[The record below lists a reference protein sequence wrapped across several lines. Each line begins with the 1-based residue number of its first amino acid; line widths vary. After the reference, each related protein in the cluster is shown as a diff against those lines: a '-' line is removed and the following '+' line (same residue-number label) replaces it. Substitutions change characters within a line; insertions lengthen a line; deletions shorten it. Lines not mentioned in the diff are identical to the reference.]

1 MKRNLL
7 ITLFALCALALKAQ
21 QPPGACPGGTPAL
34 ANNCA
39 AACVLCDFTTFTSNN
54 NNPSSG
60 QQIPPNFCPGQAIFP
75 HNVQWVGFVA
85 GTPNITM
92 TVTATNCQL
101 PGNQGLQIGVW
112 GTTDCTSFNLVSN
125 CEYQVPPNAAVPF
138 TMTGLTVGATY
149 FFVVDGFNDDVCDF
163 TVNVT
168 SGSTVVN
175 PVTVLPQIIPST
187 PPPYCA
193 GGLYTFTSTPVPNAG
208 IYTWT
213 LNGTP
218 ISFDQIAEISFP
230 GDGSYQL
237 CVTASNPCHPN
248 GTQNCMTITIG
259 PLPLLNVAETVCT
272 EDLPFVYEGFAFTQT
287 GIYDFSFIQP
297 SGCVQPVRLN
307 LTVIPAIPPS
317 FVEANICQ
325 GEAYNFGGPPL
336 LTQTG
341 QYTRTFL
348 SGPNGCDST
357 VTLFLT
363 AHPPGFENLGLIY
376 QCELFGPYFIG
387 NTPITQSGP
396 FNVLL
401 ETQFGCDSTVVGF
414 LEITQPEFIF
424 IDTIVC
430 PGTPVEI
437 GDFFFTAPGN
447 YQNTFT
453 EPGGCENTFQLNL
466 QHYAPVTD
474 LTETICPGQS
484 VQVGNQTF
492 STTGN
497 YTVTVPSLFLG
508 LGCDSTI
515 NLNLTVLDPIV
526 TNIVEEICE
535 GDTVFVGNTAYTT
548 TGNYQQIF
556 LAANGCDSTV
566 NLDLTVFPNVQTTLT
581 ESICFGETFT
591 VGDSTFTQSGTY
603 QVDLLTAQGCDSTVT
618 LNLTVKPA
626 ILTVLNPSICDG
638 ETFSAGGMDF
648 DMEGTYELTLTADD
662 GCDSTVTVNLTVLP
676 NPAVTINQ
684 SICQG
689 QTFTV
694 GSNTYD
700 ETGTY
705 VNTFLAANG
714 CDSTVT
720 LNLNVLGPIINN
732 ITREICTGNSY
743 TVGTST
749 FDQPGNYT
757 VQLINSI
764 GCDSIVNLT
773 LLVEDVL
780 RDTLVLSICEGESY
794 TVGSSVYDATG
805 FYEDSF
811 VTTEGCDS
819 VFYLDLT
826 VVPTRLTTL
835 NETICDGESVS
846 VGTSTYT
853 TTGTF
858 QDILSSDET
867 GCDSIVTLNLTVL
880 NVPTTLL
887 VESICDGETF
897 GVGSS
902 VYDATGTYTDTL
914 IAANGCDSIITL
926 ELTVLEVPTT
936 LLVESICD
944 GEAFLVGNSAY
955 DASGTYTDILVAA
968 NGCDSIVT
976 LQLTVLEVPQ
986 TFLTEE
992 ICEFE
997 SFQVGTSV
1005 YDASGNYTDT
1015 LVAANGCD
1023 SIITL
1028 ALTVHPIR
1036 RRTIDASIC
1045 LGGTY
1050 TVGTSV
1056 YDQTG
1061 NYVDTLTSLVTGCD
1075 SIVTLNLDV
1084 TDFYLINLEET
1095 ICEGESFT
1103 VGSSVYDQTGNYT
1116 DNFISSDGCD
1126 SIVNLNLT
1134 VLEWRYETVD
1144 ATICDGETFA
1154 MGGIDYG
1161 ISGTYTTTLT
1171 SSETGCDSI
1180 VTLNLT
1186 VNEVFE
1192 TDLVEAI
1199 CAGET
1204 YQVGD
1209 DFYDSSGVY
1218 QNILLASNGCD
1229 STVNLTLTV
1238 NPIPVTDLTEVLCFG
1253 ETYTVGSSTYTS
1265 SGVYQD
1271 ILTSVVTGCDSIV
1284 NLDLTIRPEITT
1296 SLTEVVCFGETF
1308 SVGSST
1314 YDASGTYTDV
1324 LSSALTGCD
1333 SIVTLNLTVRDEIT
1347 TALMREICDGETFS
1361 VGNSSYSTSGVYTD
1375 VLTSVLTGCDSTVTL
1390 DLTVHPIPVTDLA
1403 PAICDGESF
1412 TVGNSTYTTSG
1423 IYQDVLTSTLTGCDS
1438 IVNLDLTVYP
1448 IPVTNIT
1455 EVLCFGETYTVGSS
1469 TYTTSGVYQD
1479 VLTSAVTGCDSIV
1492 NLDLTIRSEIT
1503 TSLTEVVCF
1512 GETFSVGNSTYD
1524 ASGTYTDVLTSV
1536 LTGCDSIVTLNL
1548 TVREEITTALTREI
1562 CDGETFNVGNS
1573 SYTTSGIYTD
1583 VLSSVLTGCDST
1595 VTLDLT
1601 VHPIPVTALAPAIC
1615 DGESFTVGNSTYT
1628 TSGVYQ
1634 DVLTSTVTGCD
1645 SIVNL
1650 TLTVHPLPMTSL
1662 VQEICD
1668 GESFT
1673 VGSSVYTT
1681 SGTYQDILP
1690 STVTGC
1696 DSIITLALTVHP
1708 IPVTNL
1714 VQEICDGESFTVG
1727 NSTYTASGSYQDVL
1741 TSTVTGCDSIV
1752 NLALTVNEVY
1762 EVFLDE
1768 DICQGES
1775 FPIGNTSFSQSGTY
1789 TEVLSS
1795 VAGCDSVVTLNLAV
1809 YPCELEYVVTPADA
1823 SCAGLADGTFRFRFL
1838 VGTPPYQYTW
1848 QAIGSGLSGSGTIA
1862 NNNLEQIVE
1871 GLPAGQYQINVIDGS
1886 PFNVTISFNV
1896 TIGQP
1901 DPLDIS
1907 LLLSQYSNFNISCNE
1922 ETDGSIDATVT
1933 GGTPPYSYNWNTGG
1947 RTEDLSNLPA
1957 GAYALTVSDQNA
1969 CADSA
1974 STVLN
1979 APPPLNAAL
1988 ESIDPPCYGD
1998 QAGIVTVNDVS
2009 GGVGPYLYSINGA
2022 PFSSQAQFTNL
2033 PIGIHE
2039 VEVQDANGCSWQG
2052 QSTIFQPQQLI
2063 VDLGIDQ
2070 EIKLG
2075 DSIQLFAQ
2083 TSYPVQTYSW
2093 NSPVELSCQDC
2104 PDPFV
2109 RPFESIAV
2117 SVIATDENGCTASD
2131 RMTIFVNRKRD
2142 VYIPNVFSP
2151 NGDGQND
2158 VFVIFAGPDVKE
2170 IKSFYVF
2177 NRWGEAMF
2185 EITGSFQP
2193 SNPSY
2198 GWDGTH
2204 RGELMNAGV
2213 YVYMAEV
2220 EFVDGVVEL
2229 FKGDVLLLR

>member
-1 MKRNLL
+1 M
-7 ITLFALCALALKAQ
+7 KAQ
-21 QPPGACPGGTPAL
+21 QPPGPCPGGTPAL

-39 AACVLCDFTTFTSNN
+39 SACVLCDFTTFTSNN

-92 TVTATNCQL
+92 SVIATNCQL

-112 GTTDCTSFNLVSN
+112 GTTNCTSFNLVSN
-125 CEYQVPPNAAVPF
+125 CEYQVFPNVVTNF
-138 TMTGLTVGATY
+138 SMSGLTVGATY
-149 FFVVDGFNDDVCDF
+149 FFVVDGFNNDVCDF

-175 PVTVLPQIIPST
+175 PVAALPQIIPTT

-218 ISFDQIAEISFP
+218 ISYDQIAEISFP
-230 GDGSYQL
+230 GNGTYQL

-259 PLPLLNVAETVCT
+259 PLPLLNVTQTVCT

-297 SGCVQPVRLN
+297 NGCVQPVRLN

-325 GEAYNFGGPPL
+325 GQAYNFGGPPL

-341 QYTRTFL
+341 QYTRTFA

-363 AHPPGFENLGLIY
+363 AHPPEFENLGLVY
-376 QCELFGPYFIG
+376 QCSLFGPYFVG

-401 ETQFGCDSTVVGF
+401 QTQYGCDSTVVGF

-437 GDFFFTAPGN
+437 GDFFFTSPGN
-447 YQNTFT
+447 YQNTYT
-453 EPGGCENTFQLNL
+453 EPGGCENSFQLNL
-466 QHYAPVTD
+466 QHYAPVTN
-474 LTETICPGQS
+474 LTQTICPGQS
-484 VQVGNQTF
+484 FQVGNQSF

-497 YTVTVPSLFLG
+497 YTVRIPSLFLG

-515 NLNLTVLDPIV
+515 NLNLTVLAPIV

-535 GDTVFVGNTAYTT
+535 GESVTIGNTEYTA

-556 LAANGCDSTV
+556 TASNGCDSTV
-566 NLDLTVFPNVQTTLT
+566 NLALTVFPNAQTTLT
-581 ESICFGETFT
+581 ESVCFGETFT
-591 VGDSTFTQSGTY
+591 VGDSTFAQSGTY
-603 QVDLLTAQGCDSTVT
+603 EVLLQTAQGCDSTVT
-618 LNLTVKPA
+618 LNLNVKPA

-638 ETFSAGGMDF
+638 ETFSAGGITF
-648 DMEGTYELTLTADD
+648 NTEGTYELTLAAAD

-676 NPAVTINQ
+676 NPTTLINQ

-694 GSNTYD
+694 GNNTYD

-705 VNTFLAANG
+705 VNTFQAANG

-743 TVGTST
+743 IVGTSS
-749 FDQPGNYT
+749 FDEPGNYT
-757 VQLINSI
+757 VQLTNSI

-773 LLVEDVL
+773 LIVEDVL
-780 RDTLVLSICEGESY
+780 RDTLVLSICQGESY
-794 TVGSSVYDATG
+794 TVGSSIYDATG

-811 VTTEGCDS
+811 ITAEGCDS

-858 QDILSSDET
+858 QDILTSAET

-887 VESICDGETF
+887 VESICDGESF

-902 VYDATGTYTDTL
+902 AYDATGTYVDT
-914 IAANGCDSIITL
+914 
-926 ELTVLEVPTT
+926 
-936 LLVESICD
+936 
-944 GEAFLVGNSAY
+944 
-955 DASGTYTDILVAA
+955 LVAA

-976 LQLTVLEVPQ
+976 LQLTVLEVPTTLLVESICDGETFTVGTSAYDATGTYTDILVAANGCDSIVTLELTVLEVPQ
-986 TFLTEE
+986 TFLTEA

-997 SFQVGTSV
+997 SFQVGSSV
-1005 YDASGNYTDT
+1005 YTSSGTYTDI
-1015 LVAANGCD
+1015 LSAANGCD

-1036 RRTIDASIC
+1036 RLTIDASIC
-1045 LGGTY
+1045 LGGSF
-1050 TVGTSV
+1050 TVGSSV
-1056 YDQTG
+1056 YVQTG
-1061 NYVDTLTSLVTGCD
+1061 SYVDTLTSVATGCD

-1084 TDFYLINLEET
+1084 TDFYLINLNET

-1103 VGSSVYDQTGNYT
+1103 VGSSVYDQTGNYS

-1134 VLEWRYETVD
+1134 VLAWRYETVD

-1161 ISGTYTTTLT
+1161 ISGTYTSTLT
-1171 SSETGCDSI
+1171 SVETGCDSI

-1199 CAGET
+1199 CDGET
-1204 YQVGD
+1204 YQVGN
-1209 DFYDSSGVY
+1209 DFYDASGVY

-1229 STVNLTLTV
+1229 STVNLLLTV
-1238 NPIPVTDLTEVLCFG
+1238 NPIPVTAITEVLCFG
-1253 ETYTVGSSTYTS
+1253 ETYTVGSSTYTA
-1265 SGVYQD
+1265 SGIYQD
-1271 ILTSVVTGCDSIV
+1271 ILTSLVTGCDSIV

-1296 SLTEVVCFGETF
+1296 SLTQVVCFGETF
-1308 SVGSST
+1308 SVGNST
-1314 YDASGTYTDV
+1314 YDASGTYTNV
-1324 LSSALTGCD
+1324 LTSAATGCD
-1333 SIVTLNLTVRDEIT
+1333 STVTLNLTVREDIT
-1347 TALMREICDGETFS
+1347 TSLAREICAGETFT
-1361 VGNSSYSTSGVYTD
+1361 VGNSSYTASGLYTD

-1390 DLTVHPIPVTDLA
+1390 DLTVNPIPVTNLA
-1403 PAICDGESF
+1403 PEICDGESF
-1412 TVGNSTYTTSG
+1412 TVGNSTYTASG
-1423 IYQDVLTSTLTGCDS
+1423 TYQDVL
-1438 IVNLDLTVYP
+1438 I
-1448 IPVTNIT
+1448 
-1455 EVLCFGETYTVGSS
+1455 
-1469 TYTTSGVYQD
+1469 
-1479 VLTSAVTGCDSIV
+1479 SAVTGCDSIV
-1492 NLDLTIRSEIT
+1492 NL
-1503 TSLTEVVCF
+1503 
-1512 GETFSVGNSTYD
+1512 
-1524 ASGTYTDVLTSV
+1524 A
-1536 LTGCDSIVTLNL
+1536 
-1548 TVREEITTALTREI
+1548 
-1562 CDGETFNVGNS
+1562 
-1573 SYTTSGIYTD
+1573 
-1583 VLSSVLTGCDST
+1583 
-1595 VTLDLT
+1595 
-1601 VHPIPVTALAPAIC
+1601 
-1615 DGESFTVGNSTYT
+1615 
-1628 TSGVYQ
+1628 
-1634 DVLTSTVTGCD
+1634 
-1645 SIVNL
+1645 
-1650 TLTVHPLPMTSL
+1650 LTVHPLPMTSL
-1662 VQEICD
+1662 VR
-1668 GESFT
+1668 
-1673 VGSSVYTT
+1673 
-1681 SGTYQDILP
+1681 
-1690 STVTGC
+1690 
-1696 DSIITLALTVHP
+1696 
-1708 IPVTNL
+1708 
-1714 VQEICDGESFTVG
+1714 EICDGESFTVG

-1741 TSTVTGCDSIV
+1741 PSAVTGCDSIITLALTV
-1752 NLALTVNEVY
+1752 NPIPVTNLVREICDGESFTVGNSTYTATGTYQDVLTSALTGCDSIINLALTVNEVY
-1762 EVFLDE
+1762 EVFLE
-1768 DICQGES
+1768 QDICQGES

-1789 TEVLSS
+1789 TEVLRSI
-1795 VAGCDSVVTLNLAV
+1795 AGCDSIVTLNLAV
-1809 YPCELEYVVTPADA
+1809 YPCELQFLSTSADA
-1823 SCAGLADGTFRFRFL
+1823 SCAGLADGTFRFRFTQ
-1838 VGTPPYQYTW
+1838 GTPPYQYTW

-1862 NNNLEQIVE
+1862 SNNLEQIVE

-1901 DPLDIS
+1901 DPMDIS

-1922 ETDGSIDATVT
+1922 ENDGSIDATVT
-1933 GGTPPYSYNWNTGG
+1933 GGTPPYSFNWNTGA
-1947 RTEDLSNLPA
+1947 RTEDIGNLSA

-1969 CADSA
+1969 CADSV

-1979 APPPLNAAL
+1979 APPPLNVAL
-1988 ESIDPPCYGD
+1988 ESVDPPCYGD
-1998 QAGIVTVNDVS
+1998 RSGIVTVGNVS
-2009 GGVGPYLYSINGA
+2009 GGVAPYLYSINGA
-2022 PFSSQAQFTNL
+2022 PFSSQSQFANL
-2033 PIGIHE
+2033 PIGTHT
-2039 VEVQDANGCSWQG
+2039 VEVQDANGCSWEG
-2052 QSTIFQPQQLI
+2052 QRTIFQPQQLI
-2063 VDLGIDQ
+2063 VDLGLDQ

-2093 NSPVELSCQDC
+2093 NSPIELSCQNC

-2109 RPFESIAV
+2109 RPFESISV
-2117 SVIATDENGCTASD
+2117 SVIATDENGCAASD

-2158 VFVIFAGPDVKE
+2158 VFVIYAGPDVKE
-2170 IKSFYVF
+2170 IKRFYVF

-2185 EITGSFQP
+2185 EISGSFQP
-2193 SNPSY
+2193 NNPIY

-2204 RGELMNAGV
+2204 RSELMNAGV
-2213 YVYMAEV
+2213 YVYMAEI

-2229 FKGDVLLLR
+2229 FKGDVLLMR